1 MTTLLRFA
9 DLKSRGIVRNWATLK
24 NWIEREGFPVGRK
37 LGPNTR
43 AWTDQEVADWLNNRP
58 TDKAPLRGAAHARA
72 SEAV

>member
-1 MTTLLRFA
+1 MTNLLRFA

-43 AWTDQEVADWLNNRP
+43 AWTDQEVSDWLNNRP
-58 TDKAPLRGAAHARA
+58 MDKAPLRGAAHARA
-72 SEAV
+72 SEAA